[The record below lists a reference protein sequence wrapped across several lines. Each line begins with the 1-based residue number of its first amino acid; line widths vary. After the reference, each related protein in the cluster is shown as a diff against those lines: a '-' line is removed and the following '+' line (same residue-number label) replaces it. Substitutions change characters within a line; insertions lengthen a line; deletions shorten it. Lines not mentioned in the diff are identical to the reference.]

1 MSTVTVRIS
10 PPKPPKSRRAKTAL
24 TPREELERFVRSY
37 GFILL
42 PYGAAL
48 WLALVVVIA
57 QKKSDVPWLLII
69 ATLALCEGLV
79 WWQGHKIGAI
89 RPIERRYAYAIP
101 ACGALWALYATFPDR
116 PVSLHSVAALAVLV
130 TLTASPWW
138 HHRRVRG
145 SVLVTFE
152 DLPKRVRDVRLKE
165 TKRLT
170 DGWTAYVS
178 AGHINGSRLRG
189 LTFNEWSVA
198 IHVRLRNGAHAAEL
212 QRPSR
217 RAHLESASYWPVSP
231 GSVRIQGDDNDSRN
245 CVIRYMLKDPHAAPI
260 IPDEDEVPTVDNLIV
275 GIFETGANVLFQL
288 VNTLIAGETGAGKS
302 TLVNR
307 IIQLLAKIPHVAI
320 LGVDATSGAT
330 EFKPWSGVMHV
341 VANTADE
348 IDALFDQ
355 VMNEC
360 IRRGE
365 IMSRNGWKNFRC
377 TPTDPF
383 MVLIVDE
390 AQKVK
395 LFRLDGKLSTICA
408 EIRKYGGCVIVAT
421 QYPTAP
427 NLPKAITANLPQKI
441 GLRTD
446 GETADR
452 VIFGNN
458 ATRSGWSPSMLIP
471 AGRDG
476 SFLIRSKVYGKPCL
490 ARCHYVDEMVVER
503 ENDRWR
509 HSVTPISGISIRSVT
524 RVERETVEP
533 GTVLTLEAAE
543 DTDIVEAEIMDDTE
557 SLILDMIDRGVNK
570 PTQIQ
575 RELLSYGREYEMTVR
590 SVNRKL
596 ASLNERGYIRQ
607 LKKQGPWFRA

>member
-1 MSTVTVRIS
+1 MSITTVRIS
-10 PPKPPKSRRAKTAL
+10 SPKPPKSRRAKTAP
-24 TPREELERFVRSY
+24 TPREELERFVRAY
-37 GFILL
+37 GGVLL

-48 WLALVVVIA
+48 WLGLATVILQKKSSIPHVWILIALVVI
-57 QKKSDVPWLLII
+57 
-69 ATLALCEGLV
+69 EGLV

-89 RPIERRYAYAIP
+89 RPIERRYAFAIP
-101 ACGALWALYATFPDR
+101 AVGALWALYATFGDR
-116 PVSLHSVAALAVLV
+116 PVSLHSVGMLV
-130 TLTASPWW
+130 VLTALTAGPWW
-138 HHRRVRG
+138 YHRRVRG
-145 SVLVTFE
+145 SVKVVFE

-170 DGWTAYVS
+170 LGWTAYVS
-178 AGHINGSRLRG
+178 AGHVQGARLRG

-198 IHVRLRNGAHAAEL
+198 IHVRLRNGAHAGEL

-231 GSVRIQGDDNDSRN
+231 GSVRIQGDDHDSRN
-245 CVIRYMLKDPHAAPI
+245 CTIRYMLRDPHATPI
-260 IPDEDEVPTVDNLIV
+260 IPDEDEVPTIDSLIV
-275 GIFETGANVLFQL
+275 GIFETGASVLFHL
-288 VNTLIAGETGAGKS
+288 VNTLIAGESGAGKS
-302 TLVNR
+302 VLMNR
-307 IIQLLAKIPHVAI
+307 IIQLLAKIPTVAM

-348 IDALFDQ
+348 IDRLFDQ

-360 IRRGE
+360 VRRGD
-365 IMSRNGWKNFRC
+365 IMSEHGWKNFRC
-377 TPTDPF
+377 TVTDPF

-395 LFRLDGKLSTICA
+395 NFRLDGKLSLICA

-458 ATRSGWSPSMLIP
+458 ATRTGWSPSMLIP
-471 AGRDG
+471 PGRDG
-476 SFLIRSKVYGKPCL
+476 SFLIRSKSYGKPLL
-490 ARCHYVDEMVVER
+490 ARCHFVDEKVVER
-503 ENDRWR
+503 ENARWTPQR
-509 HSVTPISGISIRSVT
+509 TPIPGIDLRAVPT
-524 RVERETVEP
+524 VKREYVEP
-533 GTVLTLEAAE
+533 GSVLTLEAAE
-543 DTDIVEAEIMDDTE
+543 VDVVEAEVMDDTE
-557 SLILDMIDRGVNK
+557 SLILDMIERGVNK
-570 PTQIQ
+570 PTAIQ
-575 RELLSYGREYEMTVR
+575 QELIGYGREMTVR
-590 SVNRKL
+590 TVNRKL

-607 LKKQGPWFRA
+607 ISKQGPWYRDSRS

>member
-1 MSTVTVRIS
+1 MATVTVRIS
-10 PPKPPKSRRAKTAL
+10 PPKPPKKRRSKAAP
-24 TPREELERFVRSY
+24 TPQEELGRFLRSHW
-37 GFILL
+37 GVLL

-48 WLALVVVIA
+48 WLALATVII
-57 QKKSDVPWLLII
+57 QKKTNAPALWIFV
-69 ATLALCEGLV
+69 ALAGLEALV
-79 WWQGHKIGAI
+79 WWKGHMIGAI
-89 RPIERRYAYAIP
+89 RTVERRYAYTIP
-101 ACGALWALYATFPDR
+101 AIAALWALYATWGGR
-116 PVSLHSVAALAVLV
+116 PVTVHSVGLLAVLV

-138 HHRRVRG
+138 HHRRIRG
-145 SVLVTFE
+145 SVKVVFE
-152 DLPKRVRDVRLKE
+152 DLPRRVRDVRMKE

-170 DGWTAYVS
+170 EGWTAYTS
-178 AGHINGSRLRG
+178 AGHIQGARLRG

-198 IHVRLRNGAHAAEL
+198 IHVRLRNGAHAGEL

-217 RAHLESASYWPVSP
+217 RRHLESASYWPV
-231 GSVRIQGDDNDSRN
+231 GEGTVRIQGDDNDSRN
-245 CVIRYMLKDPHAAPI
+245 CTIRYMLKDPHAQPI
-260 IPDEDEVPTVDNLIV
+260 IPDEDEIPTVDSLII
-275 GIFETGANVLFQL
+275 GLFETGAAVLFHL

-302 TLVNR
+302 TLINR
-307 IIQLLAKIPHVAI
+307 IVQLLAKIPHVAV

-348 IDALFDQ
+348 IEALFDQ

-360 IRRGE
+360 ARRGD
-365 IMSRNGWKNFRC
+365 IMSKNGWKNFRC
-377 TPTDPF
+377 TVADPF

-395 LFRLDGKLSTICA
+395 EFKLDRKLAGIAA

-458 ATRSGWSPSMLIP
+458 ATRNGWSPSVLIP
-471 AGRDG
+471 PGRDG
-476 SFLIRSKVYGKPCL
+476 SFLIRSKSYGKPVL
-490 ARCHYVDEMVVER
+490 ARCHYVSEAVVER
-503 ENDRWR
+503 ENARWSPQR
-509 HSVTPISGISIRSVT
+509 TAISGIDLRSVT
-524 RVERETVEP
+524 HVRRERVEP
-533 GTVLTLEAAE
+533 GSLLTLEAAE
-543 DTDIVEAEIMDDTE
+543 AEEIVEAEIMDDTE

-570 PTQIQ
+570 PKMIHD
-575 RELLSYGREYEMTVR
+575 ELISYGRDLTVR

-596 ASLNERGYIRQ
+596 ASLSERGYIRQ
-607 LKKQGPWFRA
+607 LRKQGPWFRST

>member
-1 MSTVTVRIS
+1 
-10 PPKPPKSRRAKTAL
+10 
-24 TPREELERFVRSY
+24 LERFLRSY
-37 GFILL
+37 GGVLI

-48 WLALVVVIA
+48 WLALSTVIL
-57 QKKSDVPWLLII
+57 QKKSSIPYVWILI
-69 ATLALCEGLV
+69 TLAVIEALV
-79 WWQGHKIGAI
+79 WWQGHKVGAI
-89 RPIERRYAYAIP
+89 RPIERRYAFAIP
-101 ACGALWALYATFPDR
+101 AVGALWALYATFGNR
-116 PVSLHSVAALAVLV
+116 PVSLRSVAILFLLV

-138 HHRRVRG
+138 YHRRVRG
-145 SVLVTFE
+145 SVKVTFE

-170 DGWTAYVS
+170 LGWTTYVS
-178 AGHINGSRLRG
+178 AGHIQGARLRG

-198 IHVRLRNGAHAAEL
+198 VHVRLRNGAHAGEL

-231 GSVRIQGDDNDSRN
+231 GSVRIQGDDHDARN
-245 CVIRYMLKDPHAAPI
+245 CTIRYMLRDPHAAPI
-260 IPDEDEVPTVDNLIV
+260 IPDEDEIPTVDSLII
-275 GIFETGANVLFQL
+275 GIFETGASVLFHL
-288 VNTLIAGETGAGKS
+288 VNTLIAGESGAGKS
-302 TLVNR
+302 VLMNR
-307 IIQLLAKIPHVAI
+307 IIQLLAKIPTVAM

-348 IDALFDQ
+348 IDRLFDQ

-360 IRRGE
+360 IRRGD
-365 IMSRNGWKNFRC
+365 IMSEHGWKNFRC
-377 TPTDPF
+377 TVTDPF

-395 LFRLDGKLSTICA
+395 NFRLDGKLSLICA

-446 GETADR
+446 GEIADR

-458 ATRSGWSPSMLIP
+458 ATRTGWSPSMLIP

-476 SFLIRSKVYGKPCL
+476 SFLIRSKHYGKPLL
-490 ARCHYVDEMVVER
+490 ARCHFVDENVVKR
-503 ENDRWR
+503 ENARWAASR
-509 HSVTPISGISIRSVT
+509 TPISGIDLKSVPTVT
-524 RVERETVEP
+524 RERVEP
-533 GTVLTLEAAE
+533 GSVLTLEAAE
-543 DTDIVEAEIMDDTE
+543 EDVVEAEVMDDTE
-557 SLILDMIDRGVNK
+557 SLILDMIERGVNK
-570 PTQIQ
+570 PTPIQ
-575 RELLSYGREYEMTVR
+575 QELISYGREITVR

-607 LKKQGPWFRA
+607 LVKQGPWYRA

>member
-1 MSTVTVRIS
+1 MSVTTVRIS
-10 PPKPPKSRRAKTAL
+10 PPKPPKKRRAAAP
-24 TPREELERFVRSY
+24 TPREELERFVRAY
-37 GFILL
+37 GGVLL

-48 WLALVVVIA
+48 WLALSTVIV
-57 QKKSDVPWLLII
+57 QKKSSIPSVWII
-69 ATLALCEGLV
+69 LVLAGVEALV
-79 WWQGHKIGAI
+79 WWKGHMIGAI
-89 RPIERRYAYAIP
+89 RPIERQYAYTIP
-101 ACGALWALYATFPDR
+101 ALGALWALYATFGDR
-116 PVSLHSVAALAVLV
+116 PVSLQSVALLFVLV
-130 TLTASPWW
+130 TLTAGPWW

-145 SVLVTFE
+145 SVKVTFE
-152 DLPKRVRDVRLKE
+152 DLPRRVRDHRMKE
-165 TKRLT
+165 TKRLVE
-170 DGWTAYVS
+170 GWTAYTS
-178 AGHINGSRLRG
+178 AGHIQGSRLRG

-198 IHVRLRNGAHAAEL
+198 IHTRLRNGAHAGEL

-217 RAHLESASYWPVSP
+217 RRHLESASYWPV
-231 GSVRIQGDDNDSRN
+231 GEGTVRIQGDDNDSRN
-245 CVIRYMLKDPHAAPI
+245 CTIRYMLRDPHAEPI
-260 IPDEDEVPTVDNLIV
+260 LPDENEAPTIESLVIGL
-275 GIFETGANVLFQL
+275 FETGASVLFHL

-307 IIQLLAKIPHVAI
+307 IIQLLAKIPTVAI

-360 IRRGE
+360 IRRGD
-365 IMSRNGWKNFRC
+365 IMSQHGWKNFRC
-377 TPTDPF
+377 TVQDPF

-395 LFRLDGKLSTICA
+395 NFRLDGKLGDIAA

-427 NLPKAITANLPQKI
+427 NLPKRITANLPQKI

-458 ATRSGWSPSMLIP
+458 ATRTGWSPSVLIP

-476 SFLIRSKVYGKPCL
+476 SFLIRSKSYGKPLL
-490 ARCHYVDEMVVER
+490 ARCHYVDEAMVER
-503 ENDRWR
+503 ENDTWR
-509 HSVTPISGISIRSVT
+509 HHSTAIRGIDLRSVT
-524 RVERETVEP
+524 NVQRERVEP
-533 GTVLTLEAAE
+533 GSVLTLEAAE
-543 DTDIVEAEIMDDTE
+543 IEDVVEGEIVDGVD
-557 SLILDMIDRGVNK
+557 SLILDMIDRGINK
-570 PTQIQ
+570 PTPIQ
-575 RELLSYGREYEMTVR
+575 TELLSYGHEVTVR
-590 SVNRKL
+590 TINRKL
-596 ASLNERGYIRQ
+596 TSLKDRGYIRQ
-607 LKKQGPWFRA
+607 LKRQGPWFRA